1 VSISWLSALALIAST
16 MTLGSAAAADSAAGA
31 HPCATVGNASKRL
44 ACYDRAFPPP
54 STSPSSAG
62 VAEEKTADA
71 RQEFGL
77 NQAQLRE
84 QDPERDVALDRIEA
98 KLVSLSRR
106 RTGER
111 VLTLDNGQ
119 IWLLTEVTSKGQLR
133 VGDAVQIRTAALGS
147 FMLITPAR
155 VPLRARRLQ

>member
-1 VSISWLSALALIAST
+1 
-16 MTLGSAAAADSAAGA
+16 
-31 HPCATVGNASKRL
+31 
-44 ACYDRAFPPP
+44 
-54 STSPSSAG
+54 